1 MELESK
7 ALCLAIA
14 DAIVEK
20 LWLKGVISEE
30 EKKRIQEKNKLI
42 ILS

>member
-1 MELESK
+1 MDLESK
-7 ALCLAIA
+7 ALRLAIA

-20 LWLKGVISEE
+20 LWLKGLINEE
-30 EKKRIQEKNKLI
+30 ERDRMREKTKLK

>member
-1 MELESK
+1 MKMESK
-7 ALCLAIA
+7 ALKLALA

-30 EKKRIQEKNKLI
+30 EKKRMQERNKLK

>member
-7 ALCLAIA
+7 ALRLAIA
-14 DAIVEK
+14 DAMVEK

>member
-1 MELESK
+1 MDLESK
-7 ALCLAIA
+7 ALRLAIA

-20 LWLKGVISEE
+20 LWLKGLINEE
-30 EKKRIQEKNKLI
+30 ERDRMREKNKLK